1 VTVHALG
8 AIVLAGGGGRRL
20 GGRDKPALPV
30 GGRPMLARVLDA
42 VASAAPRVVVGPDR
56 DDLPADIVQ
65 RREDP
70 PGGGPVAAVAAGL
83 AAVETALGGAAA
95 DPPRAGDPAGLVAV
109 LAADLPFLSAAAVD
123 GLAGAV
129 AGPVDLAVLVDD
141 DGREQWLCAVWRVS
155 VLRARIA
162 DLAPVEGRSMRRLV
176 SGLRVARVGGPT
188 GAPPAWYD
196 CDTEDDYRRAEEWQR
211 ERAGRVG
218 GDGTGGARPG

>member
-42 VASAAPRVVVGPDR
+42 VAAAAPRVVVGPAR
-56 DDLPADIVQ
+56 DDLPADVVQ

-83 AAVETALGGAAA
+83 AALEVARDQPPTAPASG
-95 DPPRAGDPAGLVAV
+95 DPGDPAYGPGGSVGRPGHPVELIAV
-109 LAADLPFLSAAAVD
+109 LAADLPFLSAAAIER
-123 GLAGAV
+123 LGAAA

-141 DGREQWLCAVWRVS
+141 DGREQWLCGVWRVS

-162 DLAPVEGRSMRRLV
+162 DLTPVEGRSMRQLV
-176 SGLRVARVGGPT
+176 AGLRVARVTGAA

-196 CDTEDDYRRAEEWQR
+196 CDTEDDYRRAEEWQ
-211 ERAGRVG
+211 A
-218 GDGTGGARPG
+218 